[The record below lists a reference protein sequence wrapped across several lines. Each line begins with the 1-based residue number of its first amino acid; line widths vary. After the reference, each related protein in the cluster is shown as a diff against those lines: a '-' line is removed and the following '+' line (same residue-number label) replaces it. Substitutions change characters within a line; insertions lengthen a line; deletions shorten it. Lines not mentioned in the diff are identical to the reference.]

1 MLDENEFK
9 PFTLNDFSVA
19 DAASENTEGIST
31 LTENLAIS
39 DQIESFKPFTFEE
52 EKVSEDFNSKES
64 NDFQELKTDAEKIQ
78 LSEDFKNS
86 EFFLE
91 NSLLT
96 DAEEFA
102 ETIREGAKLHKDKL
116 LKQIE
121 EQANDTDR
129 IHQKTVAENQA
140 AEQQRKQLLSD
151 TEIKVQQIKDKAYKE
166 GSEAGRIQG
175 IQQRYDEA
183 EPLAQQANKILGQ
196 LDSLRKVVRFQA
208 EEELVRLALQIS
220 KNIVAEE
227 IKLNQD
233 VIKNIVQAALHETEV
248 QGKIYLYLH
257 PEDYEFLLKSKAEL
271 ERYLSEEQNLVI
283 RQNPGMHPGSI
294 NVESDEEI
302 ISRSIEEQFNQ
313 IEENLNE
320 QIENRQAH
328 LNEVDIDAHDFS
340 LPTDQDSNTAKIE
353 SVDSQNLEISDES
366 LIQEQTDQETNKEK
380 FAETENTDDAVLI
393 SESEDA
399 ADKEDSVFENR
410 TLKPVEVTNNISLE
424 EADDATDFT
433 ETKPPEQNPV
443 TVEKPAAEQNNESAV
458 PTDPGI
464 NTEAEETEETSADSS
479 EE

>member
-31 LTENLAIS
+31 STENLVIS
-39 DQIESFKPFTFEE
+39 DQIESFKPLTFEE
-52 EKVSEDFNSKES
+52 EEVSEDFISKES
-64 NDFQELKTDAEKIQ
+64 NSFQEEKTDAEKIQ

-102 ETIREGAKLHKDKL
+102 ETIREGAKLHKAQL

-140 AEQQRKQLLSD
+140 AEQQRKQLLSE
-151 TEIKVQQIKDKAYKE
+151 TEAKVQQIKDEAYKE
-166 GSEAGRIQG
+166 GFEAGCMQG
-175 IQQRYDEA
+175 MQQRYDEA
-183 EPLAQQANKILGQ
+183 EPLAQQAKKILEQ

-208 EEELVRLALQIS
+208 EEELVKLALQIS

-257 PEDYEFLLKSKAEL
+257 PDDYEFLLKSKTEL

-283 RQNPGMHPGSI
+283 RQNPEMSPGSI

-302 ISRSIEEQFNQ
+302 ISRSIEEQFNL

-328 LNEVDIDAHDFS
+328 LNEVDIDAHDFN
-340 LPTDQDSNTAKIE
+340 LTPDQDSNTAKIE
-353 SVDSQNLEISDES
+353 SANSQNLNISDES
-366 LIQEQTDQETNKEK
+366 LIQEHTEQETTPEK
-380 FAETENTDDAVLI
+380 FFETENTDDAVLT
-393 SESEDA
+393 SDSVDA
-399 ADKEDSVFENR
+399 VNKEDYVLEER
-410 TLKPVEVTNNISLE
+410 ALKPFEESNNISQE
-424 EADDATDFT
+424 EANTAVKSS

-443 TVEKPAAEQNNESAV
+443 LVETTAAEQNNESAV
-458 PTDPGI
+458 ATDPEE
-464 NTEAEETEETSADSS
+464 NTEAEENEESS
-479 EE
+479 EDTSQQ

>member
-19 DAASENTEGIST
+19 DSESGNTEGIST
-31 LTENLAIS
+31 PTENLAIS
-39 DQIESFKPFTFEE
+39 NQIESFKPLTFEE
-52 EKVSEDFNSKES
+52 EEVSEDFISKES
-64 NDFQELKTDAEKIQ
+64 NGFQEVKTDAEKIQ

-102 ETIREGAKLHKDKL
+102 ETIREGAKLHKAQL

-140 AEQQRKQLLSD
+140 AEQQRKQLLSE
-151 TEIKVQQIKDKAYKE
+151 TEVKVQQIKDEAYKE
-166 GSEAGRIQG
+166 GFEAGCMQG
-175 IQQRYDEA
+175 MQQRYDEA
-183 EPLAQQANKILGQ
+183 EPLAQQAKIILEQ

-208 EEELVRLALQIS
+208 EEELVKLALQIS

-227 IKLNQD
+227 IKLNHD
-233 VIKNIVQAALHETEV
+233 VIKNIVQSALHETEV

-257 PEDYEFLLKSKAEL
+257 PDDYEFLLKSKTEL

-283 RQNPGMHPGSI
+283 RQNPEMSPGSI
-294 NVESDEEI
+294 NIESDEEI
-302 ISRSIEEQFNQ
+302 ISRSIEEQFKL
-313 IEENLNE
+313 IEDNLNE

-340 LPTDQDSNTAKIE
+340 LTPDQDSNTKKIE
-353 SVDSQNLEISDES
+353 SPNSQNLNISDES
-366 LIQEQTDQETNKEK
+366 LIQEKTEQESTPEEFDVTEK
-380 FAETENTDDAVLI
+380 TDDAVLT
-393 SESEDA
+393 SDSEDA
-399 ADKEDSVFENR
+399 LNKEDSVHEDG
-410 TLKPVEVTNNISLE
+410 TLKPLEESNNISQKR
-424 EADDATDFT
+424 ADATADSD
-433 ETKPPEQNPV
+433 ETKPPEQNSVPV
-443 TVEKPAAEQNNESAV
+443 DTTAAEQNNESTVA
-458 PTDPGI
+458 TNSEENIED
-464 NTEAEETEETSADSS
+464 EETEESLAGS
-479 EE
+479 